1 LNQLVEPILIVDD
14 ELELRESL
22 LEGLV
27 DRGFS
32 VDAAPGATE
41 ALRKMKERRFAVV
54 VTDLNMPG
62 GPSGLDLLSEMR
74 AHDPRAV
81 CVMITAFATLE
92 TAIQAL
98 QQGAYDFIQ
107 KPFKLHHM
115 EAVLNRALEH
125 SRMGRQLREY
135 QQELERKV
143 LGRTQEIKGL
153 YQEVLALCDLT
164 AASQRIPAVDGVVDL
179 FMEHL
184 RGRWSP
190 SGLGCYLPFQGR
202 WHLAYGRGPKP
213 LPPRLGRLEVGW
225 EEHLGYSE
233 AHGIL
238 LTGNGPEPAG
248 LVFMGFETR
257 SSFSPMDPDFV
268 LFLRHMELA
277 LHGHPP
283 GPARV
288 AS

>member
-1 LNQLVEPILIVDD
+1 MNTLVEPVLIVDD
-14 ELELRESL
+14 EPELRESL
-22 LEGLV
+22 LEGLTE
-27 DRGFS
+27 RGFT
-32 VDAAPGATE
+32 VETAPGATE
-41 ALRKMKERRFAVV
+41 ALRMMKERRYAVV

-62 GPSGLDLLSEMR
+62 GPSGLDLLAELR
-74 AHDPRAV
+74 TRDPRAV
-81 CVMITAFATLE
+81 CVIITAFATLE
-92 TAIQAL
+92 TAIESL
-98 QQGAYDFIQ
+98 QHGAYDFIQ

-115 EAVLNRALEH
+115 EAVLNRSLEH
-125 SRMGRQLREY
+125 ARMCRQLREY

-164 AASQRIPAVDGVVDL
+164 AASLRIPGMDGVVDL

-184 RGRWSP
+184 RGRWNP
-190 SGLGCYLPFQGR
+190 TGLACYLPEHGR
-202 WHLAYGRGPKP
+202 WRLAYGRGPKP
-213 LPPRLGRLEVGW
+213 LPPHLGRLEVGW
-225 EEHLGYSE
+225 EEHLGYAE
-233 AHGIL
+233 AHGML
-238 LTGNGPEPAG
+238 LTGNGPEPSG
-248 LVFMGFETR
+248 LLFMGFDAR
-257 SSFSPMDPDFV
+257 SSFSPMNPDFI

>member
-1 LNQLVEPILIVDD
+1 MNAFVEPILIVDD
-14 ELELRESL
+14 EPEMRESL
-22 LEGLV
+22 LEGLS
-27 DRGFS
+27 DRGFTIET
-32 VDAAPGATE
+32 AAGATE
-41 ALRKMKERRFAVV
+41 ALSRMKDRRYAVV

-62 GPSGLDLLSEMR
+62 GPSGLELLAALRS
-74 AHDPRAV
+74 HDPRAV
-81 CVMITAFATLE
+81 CVMITAFATLD

-115 EAVLNRALEH
+115 EVVLNRALEYA
-125 SRMGRQLREY
+125 RMARQLREY
-135 QQELERKV
+135 QQELERKI
-143 LGRTQEIKGL
+143 LGRTQEMRGL

-164 AASQRIPAVDGVVDL
+164 AASLRIPAKTGVVDL

-184 RGRWSP
+184 RARWNP
-190 SGLGCYLPFQGR
+190 PGLACYLPEQNHWRMAFGM
-202 WHLAYGRGPKP
+202 GPRP

-225 EEHLGYSE
+225 EEHLGYEE
-233 AHGIL
+233 AHGVL

-248 LVFMGFETR
+248 LVFMGFEQR

-268 LFLRHMELA
+268 LFLRHLELA

-283 GPARV
+283 GPVRV

>member
-1 LNQLVEPILIVDD
+1 VNALVEPILVVDD
-14 ELELRESL
+14 EVEVRQSL
-22 LEGLV
+22 LEGLSE
-27 DRGFS
+27 RGFTVES
-32 VDAAPGATE
+32 ASGATE
-41 ALRKMKERRFAVV
+41 ALARMKERRYAVV

-62 GPSGLDLLSEMR
+62 GPSGLELLAAMR

-81 CVMITAFATLE
+81 CVMITAFATLD

-98 QQGAYDFIQ
+98 QNGAYDFIQ

-115 EAVLNRALEH
+115 EVVLNRALEH

-135 QQELERKV
+135 QLELERKI

-164 AASQRIPAVDGVVDL
+164 AASQRIPGIDGVVDL

-184 RGRWSP
+184 RGRWNP
-190 SGLGCYLPFQGR
+190 SGLGCYLPRHGQWRLIFGTGS
-202 WHLAYGRGPKP
+202 HP

-225 EEHLGYSE
+225 EEHLGYEE
-233 AHGIL
+233 AHGML

-248 LVFMGFETR
+248 LVFMGFDHR

-277 LHGHPP
+277 LHGHTP